1 MGLDFPIDGPK
12 WRCSKIFINNW
23 QFWSYNFW
31 IQRRFL
37 DTKMGFKILG
47 EFSQQGTNLSLVG
60 EELLICSSLSYFLG
74 FVFIVFMVNGVVLMQ
89 SFCLLG
95 QIKGGFLFYWVYQL
109 DPVQILSLLAWPN
122 VDGCYSNTPI
132 ELTCLQVGSP
142 WEKLSPN
149 PETHFCIKKPHLN
162 PEMVEPKLSIIY
174 EDFWASSGT

>member
-1 MGLDFPIDGPK
+1 MTFLVL
-12 WRCSKIFINNW
+12 
-23 QFWSYNFW
+23 Q
-31 IQRRFL
+31 FL
-37 DTKMGFKILG
+37 DSKEVPWYKNGFQDFGRVFPTGNQPVFGWGGATYMLL
-47 EFSQQGTNLSLVG
+47 F
-60 EELLICSSLSYFLG
+60 ELFLG

-95 QIKGGFLFYWVYQL
+95 QIKGGFLFYLVYQL

-142 WEKLSPN
+142 WEKLSQN